1 MRQHHLAVVR
11 TARYATL
18 GPDAGGARELWVVL
32 HGQGQLAA
40 RFLRHFAALDD
51 GTRLVVAPEALSR
64 HYLDWARDASGG
76 PPRVGATWMTRDDR
90 EHDIRDYVAY
100 LDAVHAAVTAP
111 LAGRVPLTVLGFSQ
125 GAATA
130 SRWAALGAVRADRLI
145 CWGGAPAPD
154 VPADA
159 TGVRGAR
166 LTIVAGRDDEYAT
179 PAAVAQEEARLRAS
193 GAVYER
199 LEYEGG
205 HHLDAATLA
214 RLAAAGAP

>member
-1 MRQHHLAVVR
+1 MRQHHLAVAR

-18 GPDAGGARELWVVL
+18 GPYAGAARELWVVL

-40 RFLRHFAALDD
+40 RFLRHFAPLDD
-51 GTRLVVAPEALSR
+51 GTRLIVAPEALSR
-64 HYLDWARDASGG
+64 HYVDWIRGPSGG

-100 LDAVHAAVTAP
+100 LDAVHAAVAAP
-111 LAGRVPLTVLGFSQ
+111 FLRRAPLTVLGFSQ

-130 SRWAALGAVRADRLI
+130 SRWAAFGAVRADRLI

-154 VPADA
+154 VPVDA
-159 TGVRGAR
+159 AGVRGAR
-166 LTIVAGRDDEYAT
+166 LTIVAGRDDEFTT
-179 PAAVAQEEARLRAS
+179 PAAVAQEEARLRAA
-193 GAVYER
+193 GAAYQLV
-199 LEYEGG
+199 EYGGG

-214 RLAAAGAP
+214 ALAAMGTR

>member
-1 MRQHHLAVVR
+1 MQQHRIAVAR

-18 GPDAGGARELWVVL
+18 GPEDGRARELWVVL

-40 RFLRHFAALDD
+40 RFLRHFAPLDD
-51 GTRLVVAPEALSR
+51 GTRLIVAPEALSR
-64 HYLDWARDASGG
+64 HYLDWVRDPDGG

-100 LDAVHAAVTAP
+100 LDAVYAAVAAP
-111 LAGRVPLTVLGFSQ
+111 FAAPPPLTVLGFSQ

-130 SRWAALGAVRADRLI
+130 SRWAALGAVRADRLV

-154 VPADA
+154 VPVDA
-159 TGVRGAR
+159 AGVRGAR
-166 LTIVAGRDDEYAT
+166 LTIVAGTRDEYAT
-179 PAAVAQEEARLRAS
+179 PAAVAHEEARLRAA
-193 GAVYER
+193 GAAYDLR
-199 LEYEGG
+199 GYDRG

-214 RLAAAGAP
+214 ALAAA